1 MKISALVLKFKVL
14 QKTGFHNKMIIGL
27 DYVNYVGG
35 DKVLFISSSDA
46 YTCVKF
52 HENAYNSFKVIQ

>member
-1 MKISALVLKFKVL
+1 MIEDRFPY
-14 QKTGFHNKMIIGL
+14 KMIIGL

-35 DKVLFISSSDA
+35 DKVLCIFSSDA